1 MSVAA
6 AARAEWVKI
15 RTLRSTVGALLPVV
29 VVGVGLAHLAGTS
42 MRDARADGPP
52 LDPLFP
58 AFYGLTLAQL
68 GVVVFAVLT
77 IGSEYGTGTIAPAL
91 LATPR
96 RGVFYAGKAIAATL
110 AAAAVALVTV
120 PGAFAAAQAALGP
133 KGVGVTAEGVPEAL
147 VGAFLFLTL
156 MCPFALG
163 VATMLRST
171 VRALAILLPVFF
183 LGSQGIANVPALK
196 PVLQYMP
203 DQVAWVIM
211 HLTGPPGDP
220 RFARDY
226 GPWEGVGLLVLWT
239 AAALAGGYLV
249 LRRADV

>member
-1 MSVAA
+1 MSVVA

-15 RTLRSTVGALLPVV
+15 RSLRSTAGALLPVV
-29 VVGVGLAHLAGTS
+29 VAGVGLACLAGNT
-42 MRDARADGPP
+42 MRDAADDPAF
-52 LDPLFP
+52 DPLFP

-77 IGSEYGTGTIAPAL
+77 IGGEYGTGTIAPSL

-96 RGVFYAGKAIAATL
+96 RGVFYAGKALAATL
-110 AAAAVALVTV
+110 TAAAVALVTV
-120 PGAFAAAQAALGP
+120 PAAFFAAQGALGP
-133 KGVGVTAEGVPEAL
+133 HGVGVGAEGVPEAMA
-147 VGAFLFLTL
+147 GAFLFLTL

-171 VRALAILLPVFF
+171 VRSLGIMLPMFF

-196 PVLQYMP
+196 PVLQYLP

-211 HLTGPPGDP
+211 HLTPPDDP
-220 RFARDY
+220 RFARAY
-226 GPWEGVGLLVLWT
+226 GAWEGIGLLVLWT

-249 LRRADV
+249 LRRDDI